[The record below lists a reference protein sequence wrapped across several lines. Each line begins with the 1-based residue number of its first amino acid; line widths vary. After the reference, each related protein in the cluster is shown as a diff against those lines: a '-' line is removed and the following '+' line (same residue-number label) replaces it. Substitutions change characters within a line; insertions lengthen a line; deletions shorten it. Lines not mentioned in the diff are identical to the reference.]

1 LQYML
6 SDAAPRV
13 LLTQGRL
20 RERLPLNEAE
30 VIALDEQW
38 SEIAQQPGSDLD
50 AKTLGLGSHHL
61 AYVIYT
67 SGSTGKPKGVAI
79 EHRNTVNLICWAR
92 NAMDER
98 VFGQTL
104 QSTSLNFD
112 LSVYE
117 CFVPLSLGGCIR
129 VVQDALALMKEP
141 AEVTLLNTVPSAVG
155 AMLDAECIPE
165 TLRVVNLAGEVLKK
179 ELVDRLF
186 ADTAVERV
194 CNLYGPAET
203 TTYSSW
209 VQMVRERGFNST
221 IGCPIANTQIYILD
235 SHLQPMPLG
244 VVGEIYIGGAGVAR
258 GYLNRPE
265 LTQEKFIRNPFSAR
279 PPTADSLAD
288 RSVTQGRMYKTG
300 DLGRWRADGAIE
312 YLGRNDHQVK
322 IRGFRI
328 ELGEIEAELH
338 KHAQVREAI
347 VLAREDVPG
356 EQRLVA
362 YLTHTG
368 EEPPI
373 EAVRE
378 QLKGSLPAHLLPSAF
393 VVLESLP
400 LTANGKL
407 DRRALPAPGQESYV
421 RREYEAPQGELEI
434 GLAGIWQE
442 LLKVERV
449 GRQDNFF
456 ELGGHSLL
464 VVQVMARVEHHFS
477 VTVSVRDFFSEPTL
491 QRLAACVSRGLDELN
506 QYRSVIR
513 TLSVS
518 ADGVAGAIEEIEL

>member
-1 LQYML
+1 
-6 SDAAPRV
+6 
-13 LLTQGRL
+13 
-20 RERLPLNEAE
+20 
-30 VIALDEQW
+30 
-38 SEIAQQPGSDLD
+38 
-50 AKTLGLGSHHL
+50 
-61 AYVIYT
+61 
-67 SGSTGKPKGVAI
+67 
-79 EHRNTVNLICWAR
+79 
-92 NAMDER
+92 
-98 VFGQTL
+98 
-104 QSTSLNFD
+104 
-112 LSVYE
+112 
-117 CFVPLSLGGCIR
+117 
-129 VVQDALALMKEP
+129 
-141 AEVTLLNTVPSAVG
+141 
-155 AMLDAECIPE
+155 
-165 TLRVVNLAGEVLKK
+165 
-179 ELVDRLF
+179 
-186 ADTAVERV
+186 
-194 CNLYGPAET
+194 
-203 TTYSSW
+203 
-209 VQMVRERGFNST
+209 
-221 IGCPIANTQIYILD
+221 
-235 SHLQPMPLG
+235 
-244 VVGEIYIGGAGVAR
+244 
-258 GYLNRPE
+258 
-265 LTQEKFIRNPFSAR
+265 
-279 PPTADSLAD
+279 
-288 RSVTQGRMYKTG
+288 
-300 DLGRWRADGAIE
+300 
-312 YLGRNDHQVK
+312 
-322 IRGFRI
+322 
-328 ELGEIEAELH
+328 
-338 KHAQVREAI
+338 VREAI